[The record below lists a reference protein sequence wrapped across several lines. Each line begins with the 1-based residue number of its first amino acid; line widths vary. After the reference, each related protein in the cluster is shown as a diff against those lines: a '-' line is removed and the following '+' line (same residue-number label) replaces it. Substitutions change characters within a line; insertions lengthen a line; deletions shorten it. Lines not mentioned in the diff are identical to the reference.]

1 MGNELGPVHSTSAQT
16 LQYTSRI
23 QKTKN
28 RPGLFFFFLALGLTA
43 IAEAPDLLKVKYFTK
58 QIEN

>member
-1 MGNELGPVHSTSAQT
+1 MNSVQYIQLQHKLYSTP
-16 LQYTSRI
+16 LVYK
-23 QKTKN
+23 KTKK
-28 RPGLFFFFLALGLTA
+28 RPGLFFFFTALGLTA